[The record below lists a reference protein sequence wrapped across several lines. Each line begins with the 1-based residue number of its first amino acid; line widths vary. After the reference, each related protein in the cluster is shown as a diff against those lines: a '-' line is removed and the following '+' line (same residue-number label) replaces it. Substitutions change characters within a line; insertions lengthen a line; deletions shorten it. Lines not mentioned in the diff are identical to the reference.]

1 VPGIAVRVTIAAL
14 GKLKSG
20 PEKLL
25 AEDYAAR
32 IPTLGKKA
40 GITSLTIK
48 DWSES
53 QRPDVAQRMS
63 EEEALLWSAAPA
75 GAHVIAL
82 DERGKTSTSQ
92 AFAEKLRQLADRGQN
107 DVVFM
112 LGGPDGHSAKT
123 REKANELLAFGPM
136 TWPHRLARIML
147 LEQIYRSVTILVN
160 HPYHRA

>member
-1 VPGIAVRVTIAAL
+1 MRLTIAAI

-25 AEDYAAR
+25 AEDYASR
-32 IPTLGKKA
+32 IPAMGKKA
-40 GITSLTIK
+40 GIPALNIK

-53 QRPDVAQRMS
+53 QRPDASQRMA
-63 EEEALLWSAAPA
+63 EEEALLWSAASA
-75 GAHVIAL
+75 GAYVIAL
-82 DERGKTSTSQ
+82 DERGKAPTSQ
-92 AFAEKLRQLADRGQN
+92 AFAEKLRLLADRGQSN
-107 DVVFM
+107 VIFM
-112 LGGPDGHSAKT
+112 LGGPDGHAPAT
-123 REKANELLAFGPM
+123 REKADELLALGPM

>member
-1 VPGIAVRVTIAAL
+1 MRLTIAAI

-25 AEDYAAR
+25 AEDYASR
-32 IPTLGKKA
+32 IPVLGKKA
-40 GITSLTIK
+40 GISLLTIK

-53 QRPDVAQRMS
+53 QRPDASQRMA

-75 GAHVIAL
+75 GAYAVAL
-82 DERGKTSTSQ
+82 DERGKAPTSQ
-92 AFAEKLRQLADRGQN
+92 GFAEKLRLLADRGQN
-107 DVVFM
+107 DIIFM
-112 LGGPDGHSAKT
+112 LGGPDGHAPAT
-123 REKANELLAFGPM
+123 REKADELLALGPM